1 MKYFLTK
8 NITSLEKKVMMT
20 FRVNALLCHFKRSDK
35 FSVKF
40 LSTVKTSS
48 VSLCGEIETEVL

>member
-20 FRVNALLCHFKRSDK
+20 FRVNAI
-35 FSVKF
+35 FSEIFIHREDLKC
-40 LSTVKTSS
+40 LS
-48 VSLCGEIETEVL
+48 LRRD